1 MFPCVNS
8 NPLKDSSNCSCT
20 NFFPGSGENHQR
32 CQSVNPTQKTKAAN
46 IIIIVTGC
54 LTNKC
59 SFFFQI
65 FYFIEQ
71 TKLQRK
77 CKSNSKNKTVSNNRW
92 FFKWIFQHQ
101 LYRIKCHLIFKYFV
115 LKYTCLNKLKVKAD
129 RSRELIK
136 SMPAER
142 LIKIQFHFQMDI
154 ASFNQL

>member
-77 CKSNSKNKTVSNNRW
+77 CKSNSKNKTVSNNRC
-92 FFKWIFQHQ
+92 FFKWIFQ
-101 LYRIKCHLIFKYFV
+101 LYRIKCHLICISTLFLQV
-115 LKYTCLNKLKVKAD
+115 PILNKLKVKAD

-136 SMPAER
+136 SMPAGR